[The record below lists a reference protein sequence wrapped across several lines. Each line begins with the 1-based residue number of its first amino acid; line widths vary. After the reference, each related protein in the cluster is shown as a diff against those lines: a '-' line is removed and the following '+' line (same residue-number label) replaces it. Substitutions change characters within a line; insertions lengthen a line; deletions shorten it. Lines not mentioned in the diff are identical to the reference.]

1 MKSKKLPV
9 LLHIALTLK
18 TIENVFRKKMVAF
31 PIDLPPEA
39 FGILMIVGCHQD
51 VIQQDIAA
59 LAKKDKSA
67 VLRQIDLLERKS
79 LVKRKEDSNDKRK
92 NRIVTT
98 KEGKKIIKMLAERE
112 HELFLSLSQGIDAKE
127 MATFV
132 KVLDTL
138 KLNAEKK

>member
-39 FGILMIVGCHQD
+39 FGILMIVGCYQD

-59 LAKKDKSA
+59 LARKDKSA
-67 VLRQIDLLERKS
+67 VLRQVDFLERKS
-79 LVKRKEDSNDKRK
+79 LVKRKEDSSDKRK
-92 NRIVTT
+92 NLIVIT
-98 KEGKKIIKMLAERE
+98 KQGKEIIKMLVERE
-112 HELFLSLSQGIDAKE
+112 RELFLSLSQGIDAKE

-132 KVLDTL
+132 KVLDAL